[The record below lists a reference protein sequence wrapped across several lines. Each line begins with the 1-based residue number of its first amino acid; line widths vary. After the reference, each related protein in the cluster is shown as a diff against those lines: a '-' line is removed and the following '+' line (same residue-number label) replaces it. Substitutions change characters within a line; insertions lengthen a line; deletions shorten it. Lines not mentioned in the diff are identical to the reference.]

1 MNSQKQKLELLGN
14 APIPK
19 ALLAMGIPTMIGM
32 LINALYNLVDAY
44 FVGGLGESQMGAI
57 SIVYPLGQVVV
68 GLGLLFGNGA
78 ASYISRLLGQG
89 KEEQANK
96 VASTSLYC
104 SLSAGIILILFCV
117 VFLKPILLLLGA
129 TKSILPYAMTYA
141 GIYIISCIF
150 NVFNVTMNNIVT
162 SEGAAKTTMLALL
175 TGAILNIALDPIFIY
190 TFDLGVA
197 GAAIA
202 TAISQVVSTLVYLY
216 YLFSK
221 KSIFRFH
228 LKDCSFSK
236 EIFSEIFKI
245 GVPTLVFQ
253 LLTSLSISLINNAAG
268 TYGDAAIAGM
278 GVVTR
283 LVSMG
288 SLTVFGF
295 IKGFQPIAGYSY
307 GAKKYE
313 RLRQAIKTSILWST
327 IFCVVVGFGFF
338 LFPTQI
344 VSQFTTGNAEM
355 IHIGANSL
363 RINGITFMLF
373 GYYTVYSS
381 LFLALGKGK
390 EGFLLGACRQGICFI
405 PVILILPTIWRL
417 NGILYTV
424 ADSPDPCPQIRRCDV
439 LHSHTAAP
447 FSDKNQSVPYQFLDS
462 SGMKPHTLYSD
473 MASVIAVL
481 FSFSVQRMPKQAAEL
496 PPVLQ

>member
-1 MNSQKQKLELLGN
+1 MNNQKQKMELLGN

-44 FVGGLGESQMGAI
+44 FVSGLGESPMGAI

-89 KEEQANK
+89 KDEQANK

-104 SLSAGIILILFCV
+104 SLSVGTVLILFCV
-117 VFLKPILLLLGA
+117 VFLEPILILLGA

-141 GIYIISCIF
+141 EIYIISCIF

-162 SEGAAKTTMLALL
+162 SEGAAKTTMFALL
-175 TGAILNIALDPIFIY
+175 IGAVLNIALDPIFIY
-190 TFDLGVA
+190 TFNLGVS

-202 TAISQVVSTLVYLY
+202 TAISQIISTLVYLY

-221 KSIFRFH
+221 KSIFRFR

-268 TYGDAAIAGM
+268 AYGDAAIAGM

-307 GAKKYE
+307 GAKKYH

-327 IFCVVVGFGFF
+327 IFCIVVGFAFF
-338 LFPTQI
+338 LFPTPI
-344 VSQFTTGNAEM
+344 VSRFTTGNIEM
-355 IHIGANSL
+355 IHIGTSSL

-373 GYYTVYSS
+373 VY
-381 LFLALGKGK
+381 F
-390 EGFLLGACRQGICFI
+390 FYI
-405 PVILILPTIWRL
+405 TIFF
-417 NGILYTV
+417 NI
-424 ADSPDPCPQIRRCDV
+424 
-439 LHSHTAAP
+439 
-447 FSDKNQSVPYQFLDS
+447 
-462 SGMKPHTLYSD
+462 
-473 MASVIAVL
+473 
-481 FSFSVQRMPKQAAEL
+481 
-496 PPVLQ
+496 